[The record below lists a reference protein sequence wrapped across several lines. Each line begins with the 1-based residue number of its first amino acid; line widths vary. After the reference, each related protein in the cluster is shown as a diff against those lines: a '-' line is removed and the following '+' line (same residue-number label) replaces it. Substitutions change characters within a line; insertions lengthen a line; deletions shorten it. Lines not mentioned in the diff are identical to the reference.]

1 MHAENEFTLRDG
13 ARIAIIGAGPAGTFF
28 AHFALQMARMRGLR
42 VETTIFDAKSFLKGG
57 PPGCNMCAGVV
68 PDSVIRD
75 LAAVGIVLPPEKV
88 QREIEGYSLHAG
100 GGRMLF
106 KDVSRSGHIY
116 AVFRGNGP
124 RFAASDAHISFDDFL
139 LRHVEADGVKVI
151 MEPVFAIEMPKERGG
166 SVVIRYG
173 RPPVAGALEA
183 DLVVGAFGLNTRMAE
198 QVERLGFGYRA
209 PSSVRAFQAELPL
222 GREII
227 QQRFGNTIHIFC
239 LSHKNI
245 RFGAL
250 VPKKE
255 FVTASLVGKTDVGI
269 EDFHWFVSQPE
280 VQRCL
285 PPGWRLPGRYCSCHP
300 KLPVS
305 AATKPYADRFVIV
318 GDASWSRCYKNG
330 IGSAFVTAKLAAKAA
345 FAHGVSEEDFCEHY
359 EPECV
364 RRIARDNRYGM
375 AMFRINDTLSS
386 SRAAMGVLA
395 RMASRRGAEKVQ
407 RAVHRVY
414 WGMFTG
420 NAPYRS
426 LFYQTLTPSVQ
437 LPLIFSTI
445 VSAGKGISRALRRL
459 AGAVIPPL
467 RPHDTLYL
475 GPLRDGASVAII
487 GGGPAGA
494 ACAIALKKLS
504 RKRNISLDVTVY
516 EGKEFAGEKQY
527 NQCAGVLSPPIEDL
541 LENEL
546 EIPFPHV
553 LVQRRV
559 NDYQLV
565 CNGTEITLQGN
576 GETSLALR
584 RVLFDDYLLSQAKAC
599 GARVVQSRVTDLEF
613 DRSGVMVYSESD
625 NRRVDV
631 VVGAFGVDGGAA
643 GTLERATPYRRPPCQ
658 QTIVTKI
665 HPGMEFM
672 AKFGEEIFAYLP
684 TLPGIEF
691 GAIVPK
697 YNHLTIIIA
706 GRHITHETMNRFL
719 ATPEVRRILPPDF
732 SPERYPVQYFKGR
745 FPTSCASHLYGDRY
759 VTVGDASG
767 LVRPFKGKGVTAG
780 VSTAI
785 KAANTMLTRGISEEA
800 FGAYYRQY
808 REVTGDLPYGRA
820 VRWTVV
826 LGSKL
831 RLLPPVVG
839 LAETQP
845 ALRSALFAAAS
856 GSKPYRQIC
865 AETLSLP
872 LCWRIA
878 RALLADKLFGWL
890 RPPLPAKQNV

>member
-1 MHAENEFTLRDG
+1 MNSGNQLTLREG

-28 AHFALQMARMRGLR
+28 AHFALQMARARGLR
-42 VETTIFDAKSFLKGG
+42 AEITIFDAKSFLKGG
-57 PPGCNMCAGVV
+57 PLGCNMCAGVV
-68 PDSVIRD
+68 PDSVIGD
-75 LAAVGIVLPPEKV
+75 LAGVGIFLPPEKV
-88 QREIEGYSLHAG
+88 QREIEGYSLHAS

-106 KDVSRSGHIY
+106 KDVNRSGHIY

-124 RFAASDAHISFDDFL
+124 RFAASQTHISFDDFL
-139 LRHVEADGVKVI
+139 LRHVEADGVQVI
-151 MEPVFAIEMPKERGG
+151 MEPVFAIELPKEGG
-166 SVVIRYG
+166 GRVVIRYG

-198 QVERLGFGYRA
+198 QVEGLGFGYRA
-209 PSSVRAFQAELPL
+209 PRSVRAFQAELPL
-222 GREII
+222 GRKAI
-227 QQRFGNTIHIFC
+227 QQHFGNNIHIFC

-245 RFGAL
+245 RFGAF
-250 VPKKE
+250 VPKRD
-255 FVTASLVGKTDVGI
+255 FLTASLIGKGDVGI
-269 EDFHWFVSQPE
+269 EDFHWFMSRPE

-285 PPGWRLPGRYCSCHP
+285 PPGWRLPGRYCSCCP

-305 AATKPYADRFVIV
+305 AATKPYTDRFVMV

-330 IGSAFVTAKLAAKAA
+330 IGSAFVTARLAAKTA
-345 FAHGVSEEDFCEHY
+345 FTRGVSEQDFREHY
-359 EPECV
+359 ERECV

-375 AMFRINDTLSS
+375 VMFRINDALSS

-395 RMASRRGAEKVQ
+395 RMASPRGAGKVQ

-426 LFYQTLTPSVQ
+426 LFHQMLSPSVQ
-437 LPLIFSTI
+437 LPLIFSAI
-445 VSAGKGISRALRRL
+445 LSAGKGVAGALRRL
-459 AGAVIPPL
+459 AGAVVPAL
-467 RPHDTLYL
+467 RRTEAPYL
-475 GPLRDGASVAII
+475 GPLRDGASVAIV

-494 ACAIALKKLS
+494 ACAIALKRLS
-504 RKRNISLDVTVY
+504 RQRNISLDVTVY

-527 NQCAGVLSPPIEDL
+527 NQCAGVLSPPIEEL
-541 LENEL
+541 LEEGL
-546 EIPFPHV
+546 EVPFPHV

-559 NDYQLV
+559 KDYQLV
-565 CNGTEITLQGN
+565 CDGTQITLEGN

-584 RVLFDDYLLSQAKAC
+584 RVLFDAYLLSQAKAC
-599 GARVVQSRVTDLEF
+599 GVRVVPSRVTDLEF
-613 DRSGVMVYSESD
+613 NHSGVMVYSESD

-643 GTLERATPYRRPPCQ
+643 GVFERATSYRRPACQ

-672 AKFGEEIFAYLP
+672 ARFGEEIFAYLP
-684 TLPGIEF
+684 SLPEIEF
-691 GAIVPK
+691 GAVIPK
-697 YNHLTIIIA
+697 YNHMTVIIA
-706 GRHITHETMNRFL
+706 GHHVTYESMNRFL
-719 ATPEVRRILPPDF
+719 ALPEVRRILPADF
-732 SPERYPVQYFKGR
+732 SPERYSLQYFKGR
-745 FPTSCASHLYGDRY
+745 FPNSCASHLYGDRY

-800 FGAYYRQY
+800 FGAYYRQC
-808 REVTGDLPYGRA
+808 RDVTGDLPYGRA
-820 VRWTVV
+820 VRWAVV

-831 RLLPPVVG
+831 RLLPPVVK

-865 AETLSLP
+865 DETLSLP

-878 RALLADKLFGWL
+878 RALVADKLFG
-890 RPPLPAKQNV
+890 RSPQ